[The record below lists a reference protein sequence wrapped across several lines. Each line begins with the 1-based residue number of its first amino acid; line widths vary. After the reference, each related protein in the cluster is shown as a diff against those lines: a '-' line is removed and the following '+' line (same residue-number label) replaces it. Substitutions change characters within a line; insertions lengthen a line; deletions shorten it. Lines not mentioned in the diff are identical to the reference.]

1 MDIDYLLMLQSF
13 REATGDALSPF
24 MLWASDVAL
33 SFWPFAFTVLIY
45 LVLDRAAGK
54 RIVGGFALG
63 TYLNGLLKL
72 MCCVY
77 RPWIRDARVQPY
89 GNSKASAGGY
99 SFPSGHSTA
108 VTTYFGGFGAWEWRR
123 HKPLAVLCFAFV
135 AVVLF
140 SRNYLGVHTP
150 QDVVVGCAAS
160 ALMIW
165 AAYKLEAW
173 TDADPSRDLTVL
185 VAGVVLAVAS
195 GAFYLLK
202 PYPMDYR
209 ADGSLLVDPT
219 RMMIDSFQ
227 GLALLSSYVICRY
240 FERRGPDFEAL
251 LTKRQ
256 RLVAAAVFIPLLA
269 LWMGPTRTTLMATID
284 PRVANFVTI
293 FCYVAFVFVLIPRI
307 LGLVARRLN
316 SEGRR

>member
-54 RIVGGFALG
+54 RIMGGFALG

-72 MCCVY
+72 VCCVY

-150 QDVVVGCAAS
+150 QDVVVGCATS

-202 PYPMDYR
+202 SYPMDYR
-209 ADGSLLVDPT
+209 ADGSLFVDPT
-219 RMMIDSFQ
+219 KMMIDSFQ
-227 GLALLSSYVICRY
+227 GLGLLSSYVICRY

-269 LWMGPTRTTLMATID
+269 LWMRPARTALMATID
-284 PRVANFVTI
+284 PRVANFVAI
-293 FCYVAFVFVLIPRI
+293 FCYVAFVFVLIPCV
-307 LGLVARRLN
+307 LGLVAKRLN
-316 SEGRR
+316 AGRE

>member
-54 RIVGGFALG
+54 RIMGGFALG

-72 MCCVY
+72 VCCVY

-108 VTTYFGGFGAWEWRR
+108 VTTYFGGFGAWEWKR
-123 HKPLAVLCFAFV
+123 HKLLAVLCFAFV

-150 QDVVVGCAAS
+150 QDVVVGCATS

-202 PYPMDYR
+202 SYPMDYR
-209 ADGSLLVDPT
+209 ADGSLFVDPT
-219 RMMIDSFQ
+219 KMMIDSFQ
-227 GLALLSSYVICRY
+227 GLGLLSSYVICRY

-269 LWMGPTRTTLMATID
+269 LWMRPARTALMATID
-284 PRVANFVTI
+284 PRVANFVAI
-293 FCYVAFVFVLIPRI
+293 FCYVAFVFVLIPCV
-307 LGLVARRLN
+307 LGLVAKRLN
-316 SEGRR
+316 AGRE

>member
-54 RIVGGFALG
+54 RIMGGFALG

-72 MCCVY
+72 VCCVY
-77 RPWIRDARVQPY
+77 RPWIRDAHVQPY

-108 VTTYFGGFGAWEWRR
+108 VTTYFGGFGAWEWKR

-150 QDVVVGCAAS
+150 QDVVVGCATS

-202 PYPMDYR
+202 SYPMDYR
-209 ADGSLLVDPT
+209 ADGSLFVDPT
-219 RMMIDSFQ
+219 KMMIDLFQ
-227 GLALLSSYVICRY
+227 GLGLLSSYVICRY

-269 LWMGPTRTTLMATID
+269 LWMGPARTALMATID
-284 PRVANFVTI
+284 PRVANFVAI
-293 FCYVAFVFVLIPRI
+293 FCYVAFVFVLIPCV
-307 LGLVARRLN
+307 LGLVAKRLN
-316 SEGRR
+316 AGRE

>member
-54 RIVGGFALG
+54 RIMGGFALG

-72 MCCVY
+72 VCCVY

-89 GNSKASAGGY
+89 GNSKASVGGY

-108 VTTYFGGFGAWEWRR
+108 VTTYFGGFGAWEWKR

-150 QDVVVGCAAS
+150 QDVVVGCATS

-202 PYPMDYR
+202 SYPMDYR
-209 ADGSLLVDPT
+209 ADGSLFVDPT
-219 RMMIDSFQ
+219 KMMIDSFQ
-227 GLALLSSYVICRY
+227 GLGLLSSYVICRY

-269 LWMGPTRTTLMATID
+269 LWMRPARTALMATID

-293 FCYVAFVFVLIPRI
+293 FCYVAFVFVLIPRV
-307 LGLVARRLN
+307 LGLVAKRLN
-316 SEGRR
+316 AGRG

>member
-33 SFWPFAFTVLIY
+33 SFWPFTFTVLIY

-54 RIVGGFALG
+54 RIMGGFALG

-72 MCCVY
+72 ACCVY

-202 PYPMDYR
+202 SYPMDYR
-209 ADGSLLVDPT
+209 ADGSLFVDPT
-219 RMMIDSFQ
+219 KMMIDSFQ
-227 GLALLSSYVICRY
+227 GLGLLSSYVICRY

-269 LWMGPTRTTLMATID
+269 LWMRPARTALMATID
-284 PRVANFVTI
+284 PRVANFVAI
-293 FCYVAFVFVLIPRI
+293 FCYVSFVFVLIPRV
-307 LGLVARRLN
+307 LGLVAKRLN
-316 SEGRR
+316 AGRE